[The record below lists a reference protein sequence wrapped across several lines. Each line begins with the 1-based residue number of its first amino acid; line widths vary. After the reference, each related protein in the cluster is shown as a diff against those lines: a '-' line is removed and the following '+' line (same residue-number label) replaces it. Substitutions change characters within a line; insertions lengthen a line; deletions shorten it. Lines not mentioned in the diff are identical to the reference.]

1 MRQIVIAVTDETPE
15 AEIEAFVENVT
26 RAGRVHSRNADGNV
40 GGPGSSISVS
50 SVYVTR

>member
-1 MRQIVIAVTDETPE
+1 MRLIVIAVADETPE

-50 SVYVTR
+50 GVHVTR

>member
-26 RAGRVHSRNADGNV
+26 RAGQVHSHNADGNV
-40 GGPGSSISVS
+40 VGPGCISVS
-50 SVYVTR
+50 GVYVTR